1 VTRRFLLV
9 LFYLFVMIFSVFTFY
24 DKENFQRDTLLLF
37 YLIYIIVGLSN
48 ILINTKL
55 SSWDKIIG
63 WSFFLYSISIPLYI
77 LSNGKVEQWFNM
89 SIPYL
94 EIYDVKLNTQF
105 ILLCIIFLSCFYMG
119 FAILNG
125 NKAIKTPEGNFQKRY
140 NYKYSKIFVAFWIF
154 LCFGIFL
161 IGILKINYISALS
174 SSYSLKNTGYI
185 YLFSGVFGLD
195 IGLLILMGL
204 SNFKR
209 KYVIFSLLIHL
220 IILPLGIRQITMTFI
235 FQVMLLY
242 IFVKKINIKMYI
254 KKYLAPLILI
264 FWSFG
269 IIGNLRSK
277 DTFELTLIDVL
288 IGPIKFYM
296 FETTFNAISILK
308 MLNIMNYINIE
319 YTYGKSFIDPF
330 VALVPSFIMPNKNE
344 YNSFENF
351 IIKYSHYE
359 NLKPVGTAHLLTELL
374 ANGGVLFIIAFAF
387 LLGLVS
393 FVLQIKTETY
403 LKSNNILGL
412 IFISSIIPYF
422 LIQLNRGGLD
432 ILIKLILQFSIL
444 PILIVFL
451 FRKRSLLQKHKI

>member
-1 VTRRFLLV
+1 
-9 LFYLFVMIFSVFTFY
+9 MIFSIFIFY
-24 DKENFQRDTLLLF
+24 DKESFQRDDLLF
-37 YLIYIIVGLSN
+37 FYFIYIVVGLSN
-48 ILINTKL
+48 ILISTRL
-55 SSWDKIIG
+55 TSWDKVIG
-63 WSFFLYSISIPLYI
+63 WSFFLYSISIPVYI

-89 SIPYL
+89 SIPYF
-94 EIYDVKLNTQF
+94 EIYDIKLNTQF
-105 ILLCIIFLSCFYMG
+105 LLLCIIFLSCFYMG

-125 NKAIKTPEGNFQKRY
+125 SKVIEPPRNNFQKRY
-140 NYKYSKIFVAFWIF
+140 NYKYSRIFLAFWIF

-174 SSYSLKNTGYI
+174 GSYSLKNTGYI

-209 KYVIFSLLIHL
+209 KYVIFSILIHL
-220 IILPLGIRQITMTFI
+220 IILPLGIRQITLTFI

-242 IFVKKINIKMYI
+242 IFVKKINIRMYI
-254 KKYLAPLILI
+254 KKYFAPLILI

-269 IIGNLRSK
+269 IIGDLRSK
-277 DTFELTLIDVL
+277 VNYELTLIDVL

-296 FETTFNAISILK
+296 FETTFNGISILK
-308 MLNIMNYINIE
+308 MLNIINHINIE
-319 YTYGKSFIDPF
+319 YIYGKSFIDPF

-374 ANGGVLFIIAFAF
+374 ANGGVVFIVVFAF
-387 LLGLVS
+387 LLGIIS
-393 FVLQIKTETY
+393 FVLQIKTEAFI
-403 LKSNNILGL
+403 KSNNILGL

-432 ILIKLILQFSIL
+432 ILIKLIFQFSIL